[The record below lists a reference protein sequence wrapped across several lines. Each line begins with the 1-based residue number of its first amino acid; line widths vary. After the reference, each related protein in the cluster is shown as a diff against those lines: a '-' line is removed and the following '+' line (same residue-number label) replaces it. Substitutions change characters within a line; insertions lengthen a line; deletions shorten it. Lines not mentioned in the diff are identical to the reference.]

1 MKFVGSLLVATALTC
16 SAPAFA
22 GEEVLYGPQPG
33 WVAPADINAALGTGK
48 SLVLYDKQ
56 VRLEHG
62 TVTAFSDIAFRIDS
76 PDALTNL
83 GTLKLGWLPDKGDLT
98 VHRLEII
105 RGGQTID
112 LLAQGTRYEVLRRER
127 ELERRSIDGALTA
140 TLAVPGLKVGDVL
153 RYSQTTTK
161 RDQAL
166 DDAVQSIDGLLAEP
180 TPLGFGRMVV
190 SWPKDETMSWR
201 VGPDVTAAGPE
212 EQDGFEYLT
221 VPLPVAEREDSPE
234 NAPARFIMA
243 PLVQV
248 GSFASWAD
256 VSRKM
261 APHFTTDNA
270 IQPGGQIAAQ
280 VARIERASR
289 DPLKRAALALQVVQD
304 QIGYLLNGMN
314 GGNYLPQA
322 PELTWERRYG
332 DCKAK
337 AMLLLSMLR
346 AMDIEAE
353 PVLVRSTQGD
363 VVSELLPMP
372 AAFDH
377 MIVRAV
383 IGGKEYWLDGT
394 SAGTRI
400 DTIGEVPDFHYALPL
415 RPDGADLIAMQQRW
429 PEVPDRITRVTYDYR
444 AGLDM
449 PVIYDADIEA
459 RGVIGAGLRTQASES
474 DRDKVLE
481 FASEYLTPLVGEAI
495 VYDAHVTYDDEA
507 GVAHLKASGLMSSSW
522 QFERGKGTLAIH
534 TPTTGFEFNPDRAR
548 PAWRNIPY
556 QVVGP
561 LGFREDMTLLLP
573 EDATGYTLDGRGNI
587 EEEIA
592 GVRITR
598 NSRLVGNRLEIS
610 DNSVMVPGEIPVAE
624 ISGEKA
630 KAARLRSGDPM
641 LRAPADTLRYWER
654 TEGDASRL
662 GRLEEAYAKLI
673 ALAPDEAWRWALRG
687 NQREAHPDREGA
699 LADYAHALELDP
711 TAETYADR
719 ANLLFDMG
727 RSDEALEDAQNAYD
741 LEPNLDHAELLARV
755 HAEHKDY
762 DQALAVLDRLDL
774 SGDDRIEMLK
784 TRADLLGQ
792 AGRLE
797 EGFAILDEALAERP
811 GDPALLDAQC
821 WYMGGWNYALDRA
834 METCDRAVR
843 SADYGVSPLD
853 SRALVQYRLNRTDGA
868 LDDIKAALNNQ
879 PGYGSSLYLRGVIRL
894 EQGDREGRQDIAQAL
909 RVWSGVGRLYRRF
922 GIEPRSEPRN

>member
-1 MKFVGSLLVATALTC
+1 MKIGWLLLATALSC
-16 SAPAFA
+16 SAPALA
-22 GEEVLYGPQPG
+22 GEEVLYGPAPD
-33 WVAPADINAALGTGK
+33 WAAPADIQAALETGK
-48 SLVLYDKQ
+48 ALVLYDKQ

-62 TVTAFSDIAFRIDS
+62 NATAFSDIAFRIDS

-105 RGGQTID
+105 RGGETID
-112 LLAQGTRYEVLRRER
+112 LLAQGARYEVLRRER
-127 ELERRSIDGALTA
+127 DLERRSIDGALTA

-153 RYSQTTTK
+153 RYSQSTTK

-180 TPLGFGRMVV
+180 TPLGFGRMIV
-190 SWPKDETMSWR
+190 SWPEDEHMAWR
-201 VGPDVTAAGPE
+201 VGPDVDPVQPE
-212 EQDGFEYLT
+212 ERDGFEYLT
-221 VPLPVAEREDSPE
+221 VPLPVAEREDPPE
-234 NAPARFIMA
+234 DAPARFIMA

-248 GSFASWAD
+248 ASFDSWAD

-270 IQPGGQIAAQ
+270 IQPGGAIAAQ
-280 VARIERASR
+280 VSRIEHATR
-289 DPLKRAALALQVVQD
+289 DPLGRAALALQVVQD

-322 PELTWERRYG
+322 PEMTWERRYG

-337 AMLLLSMLR
+337 AMLLLAMLR
-346 AMDIEAE
+346 AMDIESEA
-353 PVLVRSTQGD
+353 VLVRSTQGD

-394 SAGTRI
+394 SAGTRL
-400 DTIGEVPDFHYALPL
+400 DTIGEVPNFHYALPL
-415 RPDGADLIAMQQRW
+415 RSGGADLITIQQRW
-429 PEVPDRITRVTYDYR
+429 PDIPDRVTRVTYDYR

-449 PVIYDADIEA
+449 PVLYDADIEA
-459 RGVIGAGLRTQASES
+459 RGVMGAGLRPHASET
-474 DRDKVLE
+474 DRDKTLE
-481 FASEYLTPLVGEAI
+481 FASEYLEPLVGEAI
-495 VYDAHVTYDDEA
+495 VYDAQVTYDEDT
-507 GVAHLKASGLMSSSW
+507 GVAHLKASGLMTSGW
-522 QFERGKGTLAIH
+522 RFERGKGTLAFD
-534 TPTTGFEFNPDRAR
+534 TPSTGFDFNPDRTR
-548 PAWRNIPY
+548 PAWRSIPY
-556 QVVGP
+556 QVGGP
-561 LGFREDMTLLLP
+561 LGYREDITVLLP
-573 EDATGYTLDGRGNI
+573 DDASGYTLDGRGTLD
-587 EEEIA
+587 EEIG

-598 NSRLVGNRLEIS
+598 SSRLAGNRFEIS
-610 DNSVMVPGEIPVAE
+610 DNSVKIPVEIPVTE
-624 ISGEKA
+624 LSGEKA
-630 KAARLRSGDPM
+630 KAARLRSSDPV
-641 LRAPADTLRYWER
+641 LRAPANTLRYWER
-654 TEGDASRL
+654 AERDGPQRL
-662 GRLEEAYAKLI
+662 ARLEEAYAKII
-673 ALAPDEAWRWALRG
+673 ALAPNEAWRWALRG
-687 NQREAHPDREGA
+687 NQRQAHPDRDGA
-699 LADYAHALELDP
+699 LADYARALELDP
-711 TAETYADR
+711 SAETYADR

-727 RSDEALEDAQNAYD
+727 RSDEALEDAQHAYD
-741 LEPNLDHAELLARV
+741 LEPNLDHAALLARV
-755 HAEHKDY
+755 HAEHNDY
-762 DQALAVLDRLDL
+762 DQALAVLDELDL

-797 EGFAILDEALAERP
+797 EGWAVLDEALAERP

-853 SRALVQYRLNRTDGA
+853 SRALVQYRLRQTEGA
-868 LDDIKAALNNQ
+868 LDDLKAALNNE

-894 EQGDREGRQDIAQAL
+894 ERGDLEGREDIARAM

-922 GIEPRSEPRN
+922 GIEPRS

>member
-1 MKFVGSLLVATALTC
+1 MKFVGSLMLATALCC
-16 SAPAFA
+16 SAPALA
-22 GEEVLYGPQPG
+22 GEEVLYGPQPA
-33 WVAPADINAALGTGK
+33 WVAPADLQAALGTGK

-56 VRLEHG
+56 VRLDHG

-83 GTLKLGWLPDKGDLT
+83 GTLKLGWLPDKGDLI

-105 RGGQTID
+105 RGGETID

-127 ELERRSIDGALTA
+127 DLERRSIDGALTA
-140 TLAVPGLKVGDVL
+140 TLAVPGLRVGDVL

-190 SWPKDETMSWR
+190 SWPDSEPMVWR
-201 VGPDVTAAGPE
+201 VGPDVEPVE
-212 EQDGFEYLT
+212 PVERDGFEYLT
-221 VPLPVAEREDSPE
+221 VPLPVAERQDLPQD
-234 NAPARFIMA
+234 APARFMMA
-243 PLVQV
+243 PLLQV
-248 GSFASWAD
+248 GSFASWSD
-256 VSRKM
+256 VARKM
-261 APHFTTDNA
+261 APHFTTDDA
-270 IQPGGQIAAQ
+270 IRPGGQIAAQ
-280 VARIERASR
+280 VARIEHATR
-289 DPLKRAALALQVVQD
+289 DPLERAGLALRLVQD

-322 PELTWERRYG
+322 PELTWERKYG

-337 AMLLLSMLR
+337 ALLLLAMLR
-346 AMDIEAE
+346 AMDIESEA
-353 PVLVRSTQGD
+353 VLVRSTQGD

-394 SAGTRI
+394 SAGTRL
-400 DTIGEVPDFHYALPL
+400 DTIGEVPHFRYALPL

-429 PEVPDRITRVTYDYR
+429 PDAPDRITHVTYDYR

-449 PVIYDADIEA
+449 PVLYDADIEA
-459 RGVIGAGLRTQASES
+459 RGLFGAGLRPQASET
-474 DRDKVLE
+474 DHDKTLA

-495 VYDAHVTYDDEA
+495 VYDAHVTYDEET
-507 GVAHLKASGLMSSSW
+507 GVAHLTASGLMSSAW
-522 QFERGKGTLAIH
+522 QFDRGKGTLAID
-534 TPTTGFEFNPDRAR
+534 TPTTAFEFNPDRAR
-548 PAWRNIPY
+548 PAWRSIPY
-556 QVVGP
+556 EVDGP
-561 LGFREDMTLLLP
+561 LGFREDIIVLLP
-573 EDATGYTLDGRGNI
+573 EDASGYTLDGRGDLD
-587 EEEIA
+587 EHIA
-592 GVRITR
+592 GVHMTR
-598 NSRLVGNRLEIS
+598 TSHLVGNRLEII
-610 DNSVMVPGEIPVAE
+610 DNSVKVPGEIPVAE
-624 ISGEKA
+624 LSGEKA
-630 KAARLRSGDPM
+630 KAARLRSGDPV
-641 LRAPADTLRYWER
+641 LRAPANTMRYWER
-654 TEGDASRL
+654 AERDGPQRL
-662 GRLEEAYAKLI
+662 ARLEEAYAKII

-699 LADYAHALELDP
+699 LADYARALELDP

-727 RSDEALEDAQNAYD
+727 RSDDALEDAQNAYD

-755 HAEHKDY
+755 HAEHSDF
-762 DQALAVLDRLDL
+762 DQALAVLDQLEL
-774 SGDDRIEMLK
+774 TGDDRIEMLK

-797 EGFAILDEALAERP
+797 EGWRVLDEALAERP
-811 GDPALLDAQC
+811 GDPQLLDAQC
-821 WYMGGWNYALDRA
+821 WFMGGWNYALDRA

-853 SRALVQYRLNRTDGA
+853 SRALVQYRLRQTDGA
-868 LDDIKAALNNQ
+868 LDDLKAALTNE

-894 EQGDREGRQDIAQAL
+894 EQGDGEGREDIQRAL

-922 GIEPRSEPRN
+922 GIEPRN